1 MAARRTNLALLVLLA
16 GSLASG
22 LAAFAVGTALVRWV
36 VVAHGA
42 AGLGLMLLVPWKWP
56 IVRRGTRRRRAWRSA
71 PAAALGL
78 LVLIS
83 IAAGAAHSSGS
94 LRTIGP
100 LTAMQIHV
108 GAAVIAIPFAL
119 W

>member
-42 AGLGLMLLVPWKWP
+42 AGLGLILLVPWKWP
-56 IVRRGTRRRRAWRSA
+56 IVRRGTRRRRAWRAGPSA
-71 PAAALGL
+71 GVGLLGL
-78 LVLIS
+78 ILM
-83 IAAGAAHSSGS
+83 AAGAAHSSRS
-94 LRTIGP
+94 LRPTGP
-100 LTAMQIHV
+100 
-108 GAAVIAIPFAL
+108 P
-119 W
+119 